1 MKLMREGFEIEFTAP
16 LDAALAQN
24 LATWSLQHFHYLY
37 RAAYGSPQI
46 DNTPAT
52 VKSATLSADR
62 KAVRLVLDSMTPG
75 KLYEL
80 RYDKLRSA
88 DGAEPLHSVAYYTLN
103 RLKRD

>member
-1 MKLMREGFEIEFTAP
+1 M
-16 LDAALAQN
+16 
-24 LATWSLQHFHYLY
+24 
-37 RAAYGSPQI
+37 
-46 DNTPAT
+46 DNTPAP

-62 KAVRLVLDSMTPG
+62 RTVRLTLDTLIVG

-88 DGAEPLHSVAYYTLN
+88 DGTEPLHSVAYYTLN